1 MLQIARRSA
10 RVLSS
15 RPLLATLSSLRS
27 LPRQGSLQTA
37 LNTRISLLS
46 AQRFAYAFSHL
57 DTLQNEDNHEEDD
70 SEDDCDDND
79 MPSDKKSKKVKLT
92 AEEKAA
98 KKERKEK
105 KKAKRKHDEAND
117 SGSADAEAA
126 SNGSMDV
133 HEEEPVADKPAK
145 KVKPEKEAEDGDDH
159 NAEGAL
165 ENFDICDQTLRA
177 MKDKGYKFLFPI
189 QARTFEHIMEGK
201 DVLGKARTG
210 TGKTLSFALPTIEL
224 LLKENRTQRGRYPR
238 VLVMAPTRELANQV
252 GKEFATLA
260 PSLLSTCVY
269 GGAPYG
275 PQESAIRRGLDVVI
289 GTPGRLK
296 DHLQK
301 GNLSLSELRF
311 LILDEADR
319 MLEQGFVE
327 AIDEILEMANQQAG
341 QKPQMVMFS
350 ATMPKYI
357 LTTLTKYMPDHVMID
372 TVGTSNNR
380 TSTGVQH
387 LAIRCPWH
395 ERNAVIA
402 DVVQMYSGAH
412 GRTIIFT
419 QTKKDA
425 NELALEADLKQE
437 VQVLH
442 GDIPQKQR
450 EMSLQAF
457 RDGKVRCLV
466 ATDVAARGL
475 DIPEVDLVVQCEPP
489 QDVESYIHRSGRTG
503 RAGRTGT
510 CICFYKPNQED
521 GVRYVEKRAGINFK
535 RIGAPQPVDIIQA
548 SARDAT
554 QSLDAVPDE
563 VLPYFTEVAKE
574 LIEKRGAENALCAA
588 LAHISGSTEI
598 KTRSLL
604 SSMAGFVTLHMQ
616 VNESIRAKGFIWTIV
631 RKAFPEDVHDEIK
644 GMKLREDK
652 MGAVFDVPSNKLKS
666 IMEAWSDS
674 STVQL
679 EECTELPKLEIEHG
693 YGGGGYGGGYNNRR
707 GGGSWGGNRRG
718 GGGYNRRG
726 GGGSGRRGG
735 GRGGGGGRNYGG
747 GFRR

>member
-319 MLEQGFVE
+319 MLDMGFEPQIRDIVE
-327 AIDEILEMANQQAG
+327 GSTMPPTGTRQTL
-341 QKPQMVMFS
+341 MFS
-350 ATMPKYI
+350 ATFPKEI
-357 LTTLTKYMPDHVMID
+357 QGLAGDFLTNYVFLSVGRVGSTSENITQTVHWVPDSDKRSALLDLIATATAEDLFLVFVETKKGADHLEDFLYRQNFPAASIHGD
-372 TVGTSNNR
+372 RSQYEREDALASFRAGR
-380 TSTGVQH
+380 TS
-387 LAIRCPWH
+387 I
-395 ERNAVIA
+395 
-402 DVVQMYSGAH
+402 
-412 GRTIIFT
+412 
-419 QTKKDA
+419 
-425 NELALEADLKQE
+425 
-437 VQVLH
+437 
-442 GDIPQKQR
+442 
-450 EMSLQAF
+450 
-457 RDGKVRCLV
+457 LV
-466 ATDVAARGL
+466 ATAVAARGL
-475 DIPEVDLVVQCEPP
+475 DIPNVKHVINFDLPSDIDEYV
-489 QDVESYIHRSGRTG
+489 HRIGRTG
-503 RAGRTGT
+503 RAGHTGAAVSFFNDKNRNLARDLLDT
-510 CICFYKPNQED
+510 LSDANQEVPGWLEGLARSSRSGGGGGRRGGRGRGGNRD
-521 GVRYVEKRAGINFK
+521 YRQGGGGRSGGQSR
-535 RIGAPQPVDIIQA
+535 
-548 SARDAT
+548 SARSAP
-554 QSLDAVPDE
+554 SSN
-563 VLPYFTEVAKE
+563 
-574 LIEKRGAENALCAA
+574 GGGS
-588 LAHISGSTEI
+588 HSSGGGGSY
-598 KTRSLL
+598 
-604 SSMAGFVTLHMQ
+604 SS
-616 VNESIRAKGFIWTIV
+616 S
-631 RKAFPEDVHDEIK
+631 
-644 GMKLREDK
+644 
-652 MGAVFDVPSNKLKS
+652 
-666 IMEAWSDS
+666 
-674 STVQL
+674 
-679 EECTELPKLEIEHG
+679 
-693 YGGGGYGGGYNNRR
+693 YGGYGGGDYSAAPATSS
-707 GGGSWGGNRRG
+707 GGGDSWW
-718 GGGYNRRG
+718 
-726 GGGSGRRGG
+726 
-735 GRGGGGGRNYGG
+735 
-747 GFRR
+747 